1 MIKGLIK
8 LIIKAVCKIR
18 DEIAWA
24 RIRVDFRNR
33 KGWAR

>member
-1 MIKGLIK
+1 MIHIVKNIIAAVRKIK
-8 LIIKAVCKIR
+8 

-33 KGWAR
+33 KGWAQ